1 MHIFDSESTAVQ
13 HPLLCRPPA
22 VVNAKSVAM
31 LFIVLSQIGLLT
43 VIAQD
48 VSPPQVDVRVRA
60 KATGLGTSF
69 QRQIEG
75 GAAMVFGRVHN
86 LPGGETALVS
96 LQFDYRSDAEI
107 ALDEIISRIVISIED
122 SSGNGFSTI
131 MIDPNAIPLNPNR
144 APLWYSGT
152 LYVPNEIRVRDGYT
166 VHVEIFG
173 NYE

>member
-1 MHIFDSESTAVQ
+1 MHIFTSKSTAAQ
-13 HPLLCRPPA
+13 HPLLCRPS
-22 VVNAKSVAM
+22 VVGNAKSVAM
-31 LFIVLSQIGLLT
+31 LFIVLSQIVPLT
-43 VIAQD
+43 VVAQV
-48 VSPPQVDVRVRA
+48 VSPPQVDVRVHA
-60 KATGLGTSF
+60 KATGLGSF
-69 QRQIEG
+69 FEQQING
-75 GAAMVFGRVHN
+75 GTATVLGRVQN

-122 SSGNGFSTI
+122 SSGNEFSTI
-131 MIDPNAIPLNPNR
+131 TIDPNAIPLNPNR